1 MIEYENEIR
10 VMVKA
15 VRRDGEG
22 ERGSGDERTKRRWDK
37 AEGKG
42 GGRFSEIRVM
52 MVVIPGKV

>member
-37 AEGKG
+37 AREREGGDSVK
-42 GGRFSEIRVM
+42 SE
-52 MVVIPGKV
+52 